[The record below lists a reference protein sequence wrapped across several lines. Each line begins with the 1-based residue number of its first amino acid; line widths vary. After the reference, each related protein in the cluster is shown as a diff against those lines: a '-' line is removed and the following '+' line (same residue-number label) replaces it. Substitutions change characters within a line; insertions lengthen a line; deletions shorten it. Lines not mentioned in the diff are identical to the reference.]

1 MSKRTQKTGATAR
14 YGPRYGVSV
23 RQRAGNVLARLKRK
37 YTCPSCQYQKVSRQA
52 AGIWS
57 CKKCGHTFAGGVW
70 EPYTRASE
78 ANHRILRRSTD
89 GATSTDMA
97 IIAQSRAMEYEKS
110 LASNDDE
117 GEVSES
123 DDSEE

>member
-14 YGPRYGVSV
+14 YGSRYGVSV
-23 RQRAGNVLARLKRK
+23 RQPAGKALSRLHRK
-37 YTCPSCQYQKVSRQA
+37 YTCPTCQYQKVTRQA

-57 CKKCGHTFAGGVW
+57 CKKCGYTFAGGVW

-78 ANHRILRRSTD
+78 ANHRVLRRSTD
-89 GATSTDMA
+89 GATATDMA

-110 LASNDDE
+110 LTDSDDE
-117 GEVSES
+117 VSAS

>member
-14 YGPRYGVSV
+14 YGSRYGVSV
-23 RQRAGNVLARLKRK
+23 RQRAGKALSRLHRK
-37 YTCPSCQYQKVSRQA
+37 YTCPSCQYQKVTRQA

-78 ANHRILRRSTD
+78 ANHRVLRRSTD
-89 GATSTDMA
+89 GATATDMA
-97 IIAQSRAMEYEKS
+97 MIAQSRAMEYEKS
-110 LASNDDE
+110 LTASED
-117 GEVSES
+117 EVSAS

>member
-1 MSKRTQKTGATAR
+1 MAKRTQKTGATAR
-14 YGPRYGVSV
+14 YGSRYGVSV
-23 RQRAGNVLARLKRK
+23 RQRAGNALSRLKRK

-78 ANHRILRRSTD
+78 ANHRVLRRGAE

-97 IIAQSRAMEYEKS
+97 VIAQSRAMEYEKA
-110 LASNDDE
+110 LANQDAD
-117 GEVSES
+117 EVSVS